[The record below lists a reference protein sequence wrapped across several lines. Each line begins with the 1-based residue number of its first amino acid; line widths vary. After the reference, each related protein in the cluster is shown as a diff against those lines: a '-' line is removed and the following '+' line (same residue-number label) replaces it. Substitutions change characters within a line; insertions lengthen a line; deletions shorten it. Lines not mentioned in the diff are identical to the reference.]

1 MFAIRSLIA
10 LLLLAVSAMGF
21 APASLSNSA
30 MSTTALADIKRGSTV
45 RIKRKESYWFNQCGN
60 VAATDKPGSARYP
73 VTVRFDSVN
82 YAGVNTN
89 NFAHEELE
97 VVEDK

>member
-45 RIKRKESYWFNQCGN
+45 RIKRKESYWYNEVGD
-60 VAATDKPGSARYP
+60 VAAADKPGASRYP
-73 VTVRFDSVN
+73 LTVRFKSVN
-82 YAGVNTN
+82 YSGVNTN
-89 NFAHEELE
+89 NFSYEE
-97 VVEDK
+97 VEEIPKE